1 MYHGD
6 GPVPRGQGDLSL
18 SAGPAHHL
26 GEDAV
31 DGDGFVG
38 SGWVCHF
45 HRKALAILHS
55 NPRLK

>member
-18 SAGPAHHL
+18 LTGAAHHL
-26 GEDAV
+26 GEDPV
-31 DGDGFVG
+31 DGDRPVG
-38 SGWVCHF
+38 SGWVRHL

-55 NPRLK
+55 NPGLK